1 MSPPDPAQGGDRS
14 DGRIRAKGELTEEIL
29 KMVLRQDDFT
39 EQAQAALS
47 ASQQLVVQM
56 RHSQWDAE
64 HLLVGLLQVDN
75 SLSATILE
83 VLGVDVGDLVQEL
96 TAKLEES
103 PKIGGGAGQSQ
114 IYPTPRVQKAIE
126 VAKEEANRLKDEMIG
141 ADHLLVALV
150 KESGG
155 DIAEIFK
162 QRSITEERVYQA
174 LLEVR
179 GSARVT
185 DPRAESKYQA
195 LAKYSVDLTDLAREG
210 KLDPVVGRDLEIR
223 RVMQTL
229 TRRTKNNPVL
239 IGDAGVG
246 KTAIAE
252 GLAQRI
258 VAGDVPT
265 SLQGRRV
272 IALEMGSL
280 VAGAKFRGEFEE
292 RLKAVMDE
300 IRKASGEIVLFIDE
314 IHTVVGAGAGD
325 GALDA
330 SNMMKPALARGE
342 LQTIGATTPNEY
354 RRYIEADP
362 ALERRFSPIWVE
374 EPDAST
380 AMEMLETLR
389 PRYEQHHG
397 FTIEQSALEAAVKLS
412 ARYISDRLLPDK
424 AVDLIDEAA
433 AKHRIENELLPTN
446 LNEMQIELQK
456 LDEEEESASARGDYE
471 KAANAKADKLRA
483 LEVYEAAKREWDDS
497 HEVTDVVT
505 AEDIATLIAERTGIP
520 VTRLV
525 EGEGDRLLKLEERL
539 HTRVIG
545 QDQAVEVLA
554 DAVRRARAGLKDPKR
569 PIGSFIFLG
578 PTGVGKT
585 ELARALAEF
594 MFDDEDNMIRVDMSE
609 YQERH
614 TVSKLIGAPPGY
626 VGYDEAGHLTEAV
639 RHRPFSVVLFDEIE
653 KAHPD
658 VFNTLLQ
665 VLDDGRLTD
674 SHGRTVDFRNTIII
688 MTSNL
693 GSESI
698 AQQAF
703 GFNKQSREESE
714 SARVR
719 SNVED
724 ALKQQFRPEFL
735 NRLDEFIVFDSLTQ
749 ADIELIVDKF
759 LDEVSERVADLNVS
773 ITLTASARSWLAKT
787 GFDQMY
793 GARPLKRAIQRYVE
807 SPLSKRLLAGEFPE
821 GSSIVV
827 DEHDGEVTF
836 TLDEAVDDSRIEES
850 GPTANQAEDA
860 EKEKAV
866 R

>member
-1 MSPPDPAQGGDRS
+1 
-14 DGRIRAKGELTEEIL
+14 
-29 KMVLRQDDFT
+29 MVLKQDDFT
-39 EQAQAALS
+39 EQAQEALS
-47 ASQQLVVQM
+47 VSQQLVVQM

-64 HLLVGLLQVDN
+64 HLLSGLLQIDN
-75 SLSATILE
+75 SLSAKILE
-83 VLGVDVGDLVQEL
+83 ILGVDVADLLQEL
-96 TAKLEES
+96 ESRLEES
-103 PKIGGGAGQSQ
+103 PKVGGASGQSQ

-126 VAKEEANRLKDEMIG
+126 IAKGEADRLKDELVG
-141 ADHLLVALV
+141 ADHLLVALA
-150 KESGG
+150 KESNG
-155 DIAEIFK
+155 DIAEMFTS
-162 QRSITEERVYQA
+162 RNITEERLYQA

-195 LAKYSVDLTDLAREG
+195 LLKYSVDLTDLAREG
-210 KLDPVVGRDLEIR
+210 RLDPVVGRDIEIR

-246 KTAIAE
+246 KTAVAE

-258 VAGDVPT
+258 VVGDVPE
-265 SLQGRRV
+265 SLRGRRV

-300 IRKASGEIVLFIDE
+300 IRQASGEIVLFIDE
-314 IHTVVGAGAGD
+314 IHTVVGAGAGAGD

-354 RRYIEADP
+354 RRYIEADS
-362 ALERRFSPIWVE
+362 ALERRFSPVWVE
-374 EPDAST
+374 EPDIDT
-380 AMEMLETLR
+380 AIEMLETLR

-397 FTIEQSALEAAVKLS
+397 FTIEQSALQAAVQLS

-433 AKHRIENELLPTN
+433 AKKRIENEMLPTE
-446 LNEMQIELQK
+446 LNEMQLELQK
-456 LDEEEESASARGDYE
+456 LDEEEESASVRGDYE
-471 KAANAKADKLRA
+471 KAANAKAEKLRSV
-483 LEVYEAAKREWDDS
+483 EDYELAKREWDAT
-497 HEVTDVVT
+497 HEVTEVVKD
-505 AEDIATLIAERTGIP
+505 EDIAVLIAERTGIP
-520 VTRLV
+520 VTQLV
-525 EGEGDRLLKLEERL
+525 EGESERLLNLEKRL

-594 MFDDEDNMIRVDMSE
+594 MFDDEDNMVRVDMSE
-609 YQERH
+609 FQERH

-626 VGYDEAGHLTEAV
+626 VGYDDAGHLTEAV
-639 RHRPFSVVLFDEIE
+639 RRRPFSVVLFDEIE

-658 VFNTLLQ
+658 VFNTMLQ

-693 GSESI
+693 GSEGI

-703 GFNKQSREESE
+703 GFQKQSRDDTE
-714 SARVR
+714 SARLR
-719 SNVED
+719 TNVED
-724 ALKQQFRPEFL
+724 SLKQKFRPEFL

-749 ADIELIVDKF
+749 DDIKLIVDKF
-759 LDEVSERVADLNVS
+759 MVEVSERVSDLKVS
-773 ITLTASARSWLAKT
+773 LSLSEEAKVWLAKT
-787 GFDQMY
+787 GFDRMY
-793 GARPLKRAIQRYVE
+793 GARPLKRAIQRYIE

-821 GSSIVV
+821 GSAILVQV
-827 DEHDGEVTF
+827 TDGEVAF
-836 TLDEAVDDSRIEES
+836 EIDRS
-850 GPTANQAEDA
+850 GTAPTSEMPVAGQELPD
-860 EKEKAV
+860 KEKV
-866 R
+866 FQ

>member
-1 MSPPDPAQGGDRS
+1 
-14 DGRIRAKGELTEEIL
+14 
-29 KMVLRQDDFT
+29 MVLKQDDFT
-39 EQAQAALS
+39 EQAQEALS

-64 HLLVGLLQVDN
+64 HLLSGLLQIDN
-75 SLSATILE
+75 SLSAKILE
-83 VLGVDVGDLVQEL
+83 VLGTDVSDLLKEL
-96 TAKLEES
+96 EAKLEET
-103 PKIGGGAGQSQ
+103 PKIGGASGQSQ
-114 IYPTPRVQKAIE
+114 IYPTPRVQSAIE
-126 VAKEEANRLKDEMIG
+126 VAKEEADRLKDELIG
-141 ADHLLVALV
+141 ADHLLVALT
-150 KESGG
+150 KESSGE
-155 DIAEIFK
+155 IAEIFT
-162 QRSITEERVYQA
+162 RLNITEERVYQA

-185 DPRAESKYQA
+185 DPRAESKYKA
-195 LAKYSVDLTDLAREG
+195 LSKYSVDLTDLAREG
-210 KLDPVVGRDLEIR
+210 QLDPVVGRDLEIR

-246 KTAIAE
+246 KTAVAE

-272 IALEMGSL
+272 ISLEMGSL

-300 IRKASGEIVLFIDE
+300 IRQASGEIVLFIDE

-362 ALERRFSPIWVE
+362 ALERRFSPILVE
-374 EPDAST
+374 EPDTET
-380 AMEMLETLR
+380 AIEMLETLR

-397 FTIEQSALEAAVKLS
+397 FTIEQSALEAAVQLS
-412 ARYISDRLLPDK
+412 SRYISDRLLPDK

-433 AKHRIENELLPTN
+433 AKNRIENELMPSN
-446 LNEMQIELQK
+446 LNDMKVELQR

-471 KAANAKADKLRA
+471 KAANAKAEKIRE
-483 LEVYEAAKREWDDS
+483 LEEYEIAKREWDKNHVIS
-497 HEVTDVVT
+497 EVVTD
-505 AEDIATLIAERTGIP
+505 EDIASLIAERTGIP
-520 VTRLV
+520 VARLV
-525 EGEGDRLLKLEERL
+525 EGEGDRLLNLEERL

-545 QDQAVEVLA
+545 QDRAVEVLA

-639 RHRPFSVVLFDEIE
+639 RRRPFSVVLFDEIE

-693 GSESI
+693 GSEEI

-703 GFNKQSREESE
+703 GFQKQSREETE

-719 SNVED
+719 TSVED
-724 ALKQQFRPEFL
+724 ALKKQFKPEFL
-735 NRLDEFIVFDSLTQ
+735 NRVDEFIVFDSLTQ
-749 ADIELIVDKF
+749 EDIELIVDKF
-759 LDEVSERVADLNVS
+759 MAQVYERVADLKVS
-773 ITLTASARSWLAKT
+773 IRLTSAAREWLAKT
-787 GFDQMY
+787 GFDRMY

-827 DEHDGEVTF
+827 DESDGVVTF
-836 TLDEAVDDSRIEES
+836 THNENSDGETVEEIDGNTS
-850 GPTANQAEDA
+850 G
-860 EKEKAV
+860 KEVVSTSKGTLAK
-866 R
+866 

>member
-1 MSPPDPAQGGDRS
+1 
-14 DGRIRAKGELTEEIL
+14 
-29 KMVLRQDDFT
+29 MVLKQEDFT
-39 EQAQAALS
+39 EQAQAALG

-56 RHSQWDAE
+56 RHSQWDVE
-64 HLLVGLLQVDN
+64 HLLSGLLQIEN
-75 SLSATILE
+75 SLSAKILE
-83 VLGVDVGDLVQEL
+83 ELGVDVSDLLKEIE
-96 TAKLEES
+96 AKLEES
-103 PKIGGGAGQSQ
+103 PKVGGSSQQPQ

-126 VAKEEANRLKDEMIG
+126 VAKEEAVRLKDELIG
-141 ADHLLVALV
+141 ADHLLVALA
-150 KESGG
+150 KESSG
-155 DIAEIFK
+155 DIAEIFIGHD
-162 QRSITEERVYQA
+162 ITEERVYQA

-185 DPRAESKYQA
+185 DPRAESKYKA
-195 LAKYSVDLTDLAREG
+195 LSKYSVDLTDLARDG
-210 KLDPVVGRDLEIR
+210 RLDPVVGRDLEIR

-246 KTAIAE
+246 KTAVAE

-258 VAGDVPT
+258 VAGDVPL

-300 IRKASGEIVLFIDE
+300 IRQASGEIVLFIDE

-362 ALERRFSPIWVE
+362 ALERRFSPVWVE
-374 EPDAST
+374 EPNT
-380 AMEMLETLR
+380 ATAIEMLETLR

-397 FTIEQSALEAAVKLS
+397 FTIEQSALEAAVLLS
-412 ARYISDRLLPDK
+412 SRYVSDRLLPDK

-433 AKHRIENELLPTN
+433 AKNRIENELMPSE
-446 LNEMQIELQK
+446 LNDMQAELHR
-456 LDEEEESASARGDYE
+456 LDEEEESASVRGDYE
-471 KAANAKADKLRA
+471 KAANAKAEKLRVS
-483 LEVYEAAKREWDDS
+483 EEYELAKREWDKTHVIS
-497 HEVTDVVT
+497 EVVTDQ
-505 AEDIATLIAERTGIP
+505 DIASLIAERTGIP

-545 QDQAVEVLA
+545 QDRAVEVLA

-609 YQERH
+609 YQSPADV
-614 TVSKLIGAPPGY
+614 TKLIGAPPAYIGY
-626 VGYDEAGHLTEAV
+626 NDGGHLTDAV
-639 RHRPFSVVLFDEIE
+639 RRRPFSVVLFDEIE
-653 KAHPD
+653 KAHSD

-693 GSESI
+693 GSEGVS
-698 AQQAF
+698 QQAF

-714 SARVR
+714 SALART
-719 SNVED
+719 NVED
-724 ALKQQFRPEFL
+724 ALKQKFKPEFL

-749 ADIELIVDKF
+749 DDIVLIVDKF
-759 LDEVSERVADLNVS
+759 MDEVSDRVEDLKVS
-773 ITLTASARSWLAKT
+773 ISLTSDARDWLAKT
-787 GFDQMY
+787 GFDRMY

-807 SPLSKRLLAGEFPE
+807 SPLSKRLLAGEFQE
-821 GSSIVV
+821 GSHIEVGES
-827 DEHDGEVTF
+827 DGEITF
-836 TLDEAVDDSRIEES
+836 SEGSVENADTYDTKEPSEPV
-850 GPTANQAEDA
+850 PEDTFRKTIA
-860 EKEKAV
+860 K
-866 R
+866 

>member
-1 MSPPDPAQGGDRS
+1 
-14 DGRIRAKGELTEEIL
+14 
-29 KMVLRQDDFT
+29 MVLKQEDFT
-39 EQAQAALS
+39 EQAQEALG

-64 HLLVGLLQVDN
+64 HLLVGLLQIDN
-75 SLSATILE
+75 SLSAKILE
-83 VLGVDVGDLVQEL
+83 AIGVDVGDMVQEL
-96 TAKLEES
+96 ITKLEES
-103 PKIGGGAGQSQ
+103 PKVGGSSAQPQ
-114 IYPTPRVQKAIE
+114 IYPTPRVQLAIE
-126 VAKEEANRLKDEMIG
+126 NAKDEALRLKDELIG
-141 ADHLLVALV
+141 VDHLLVALA

-155 DIAEIFK
+155 DIAELFT
-162 QRSITEERVYQA
+162 QRNITEERVYQA

-185 DPRAESKYQA
+185 DPRAESKYQT
-195 LAKYSVDLTDLAREG
+195 LSKYSVDLTDLAREG
-210 KLDPVVGRDLEIR
+210 QLDPVVGRDMEIR

-246 KTAIAE
+246 KTAVAE

-258 VAGDVPT
+258 VTGDVPE

-300 IRKASGEIVLFIDE
+300 IRQASGEIVLFIDE

-374 EPDAST
+374 EPDAKT
-380 AMEMLETLR
+380 TMEMLETLR

-397 FTIEQSALEAAVKLS
+397 FTIEQSALEAAVQLS

-433 AKHRIENELLPTN
+433 AKNRIENELLPPN
-446 LNEMQIELQK
+446 LKDMQIELQR
-456 LDEEEESASARGDYE
+456 LDEEEESATVRGDYE
-471 KAANAKADKLRA
+471 NAANAKAEKLRA
-483 LEVYEAAKREWDDS
+483 LEDFEDAKREWDKTHKVS
-497 HEVTDVVT
+497 EVVTD
-505 AEDIATLIAERTGIP
+505 EDIASLIAERTGIP
-520 VTRLV
+520 VARLV
-525 EGEGDRLLKLEERL
+525 EGEGERLLKLEERL
-539 HTRVIG
+539 HARVIG

-585 ELARALAEF
+585 ELARALAEL
-594 MFDDEDNMIRVDMSE
+594 MFDDEDNMVRVDMSE
-609 YQERH
+609 FQESH

-639 RHRPFSVVLFDEIE
+639 RRRPFSVVLFDEIE
-653 KAHPD
+653 KAQPD

-693 GSESI
+693 GSDDI

-703 GFNKQSREESE
+703 GFQKQSREETE

-719 SNVED
+719 TKVED
-724 ALKQQFRPEFL
+724 ALKQQFKPEFL

-749 ADIELIVDKF
+749 DDIELIVDKF
-759 LDEVSERVADLNVS
+759 MSDVSERVADLKVS
-773 ITLTASARSWLAKT
+773 LTLTPTAREWLAKT
-787 GFDQMY
+787 GFDRMY

-807 SPLSKRLLAGEFPE
+807 SPLSKKLLAGDFPE

-827 DEHDGEVTF
+827 DEADGDVTF
-836 TLDEAVDDSRIEES
+836 TLVNSADASAVEVTE
-850 GPTANQAEDA
+850 A
-860 EKEKAV
+860 EKEPAIK
-866 R
+866 

>member
-1 MSPPDPAQGGDRS
+1 
-14 DGRIRAKGELTEEIL
+14 
-29 KMVLRQDDFT
+29 MVLKQDDFT
-39 EQAQAALS
+39 EQAQEALS

-64 HLLVGLLQVDN
+64 HLLSGLLQIQN
-75 SLSATILE
+75 SLSAKILE
-83 VLGVDVGDLVQEL
+83 ALGTDVGDLLKEL
-96 TAKLEES
+96 EAKLEES
-103 PKIGGGAGQSQ
+103 PKIGGGSAQPQ

-126 VAKEEANRLKDEMIG
+126 VAKEEADRLKDELIG
-141 ADHLLVALV
+141 ADHLLVALT
-150 KESGG
+150 KESSG
-155 DIAEIFK
+155 DIAEIFT
-162 QRSITEERVYQA
+162 QRNITEERVYQA

-195 LAKYSVDLTDLAREG
+195 LSKYSVDLTDLARDG
-210 KLDPVVGRDLEIR
+210 QLDPVVGRDLEIR

-246 KTAIAE
+246 KTAVAE

-258 VAGDVPT
+258 VAGDVPA

-300 IRKASGEIVLFIDE
+300 IRQASGEIVLFIDE

-362 ALERRFSPIWVE
+362 ALERRFSPVWVE
-374 EPDAST
+374 EPDAET
-380 AMEMLETLR
+380 AIEMLETLR

-397 FTIEQSALEAAVKLS
+397 FTIEQSALEAAVQLS

-433 AKHRIENELLPTN
+433 AKNRIENELMPSD
-446 LNEMQIELQK
+446 LNDMQVELQR

-471 KAANAKADKLRA
+471 KAANAKAEKLRV
-483 LEVYEAAKREWDDS
+483 LEEYDVAKREWDKN
-497 HEVTDVVT
+497 HEVSEIVTDQ
-505 AEDIATLIAERTGIP
+505 DIAALIAERTGVP
-520 VTRLV
+520 VARLV

-545 QDQAVEVLA
+545 QDRAVEVLA

-594 MFDDEDNMIRVDMSE
+594 MFDDEDNMVRVDMSE

-639 RHRPFSVVLFDEIE
+639 RRRPFSVVLFDEIE

-693 GSESI
+693 GSDDI

-703 GFNKQSREESE
+703 GFQKQSREETE

-719 SNVED
+719 TNVED

-749 ADIELIVDKF
+749 DDIELIVDKF
-759 LDEVSERVADLNVS
+759 MAEVTERVADLKVS
-773 ITLTASARSWLAKT
+773 ISLTTEAREWLAKT
-787 GFDQMY
+787 GFDRMY

-821 GSSIVV
+821 GSAIVV
-827 DEHDGEVTF
+827 DESEGDVTF
-836 TLDEAVDDSRIEES
+836 TLSGES
-850 GPTANQAEDA
+850 GKKSSKSANKDKAEQEA
-860 EKEKAV
+860 TSKETVAK
-866 R
+866 

>member
-1 MSPPDPAQGGDRS
+1 
-14 DGRIRAKGELTEEIL
+14 
-29 KMVLRQDDFT
+29 MVLKQEDFT
-39 EQAQAALS
+39 EQAQAALG
-47 ASQQLVVQM
+47 ASQQLVLHM

-64 HLLVGLLQVDN
+64 HLLSGLLQIEN
-75 SLSATILE
+75 SLSAKILE
-83 VLGVDVGDLVQEL
+83 ELGVDVSDILKEL
-96 TAKLEES
+96 EAKLEES
-103 PKIGGGAGQSQ
+103 PKVGGSSPQPQ

-126 VAKEEANRLKDEMIG
+126 VAKEEANRLKDELVG
-141 ADHLLVALV
+141 ADHLLVALA
-150 KESGG
+150 KESSG
-155 DIAEIFK
+155 DIAEIFTGHN
-162 QRSITEERVYQA
+162 ITEERVYQA

-185 DPRAESKYQA
+185 DPRAESKYKA
-195 LAKYSVDLTDLAREG
+195 LSKYSVDLTDLAREG
-210 KLDPVVGRDLEIR
+210 RLDPVVGRDLEIR

-246 KTAIAE
+246 KTAVAE

-258 VAGDVPT
+258 VAGDVPQ

-300 IRKASGEIVLFIDE
+300 IRQASGEIVLFIDE
-314 IHTVVGAGAGD
+314 IHTVVGAGAGH

-362 ALERRFSPIWVE
+362 ALERRFSPVWVE
-374 EPDAST
+374 EPDIET
-380 AMEMLETLR
+380 AIEMLETLR

-433 AKHRIENELLPTN
+433 AKKRIENELMPSE
-446 LNEMQIELQK
+446 LNDMQVELRR
-456 LDEEEESASARGDYE
+456 LDEEEESASTRGDYE
-471 KAANAKADKLRA
+471 KAANAKAEKLRV
-483 LEVYEAAKREWDDS
+483 LEEYELAKQGWDKT
-497 HEVTDVVT
+497 HEISKVVIDQ
-505 AEDIATLIAERTGIP
+505 DIASLIAERTGIP

-525 EGEGDRLLKLEERL
+525 EGEGDRLLNLEERL

-545 QDQAVEVLA
+545 QDSAVEVLA

-594 MFDDEDNMIRVDMSE
+594 MFDDEDNMIRIDMSE
-609 YQERH
+609 FQEMH

-639 RHRPFSVVLFDEIE
+639 RRRPFSVVLFDEIE

-693 GSESI
+693 GSEGIS
-698 AQQAF
+698 QQAF

-714 SARVR
+714 SARAR
-719 SNVED
+719 TTVED
-724 ALKQQFRPEFL
+724 ALKKKFKPEFL

-749 ADIELIVDKF
+749 EDIVLIVDKF
-759 LDEVSERVADLNVS
+759 MGEVSERVQDLKAS
-773 ITLTASARSWLAKT
+773 ISLTASAREWLAKT
-787 GFDQMY
+787 GFDRMY

-821 GSSIVV
+821 GSHIMV
-827 DEHDGEVTF
+827 DESEGELTF
-836 TLDEAVDDSRIEES
+836 TDGNIGDANPSETKANSEPVTDETI
-850 GPTANQAEDA
+850 
-860 EKEKAV
+860 KETVAK
-866 R
+866 

>member
-1 MSPPDPAQGGDRS
+1 
-14 DGRIRAKGELTEEIL
+14 
-29 KMVLRQDDFT
+29 MVLKQEDFT
-39 EQAQAALS
+39 EQAQAALG

-56 RHSQWDAE
+56 RHSQWDVE
-64 HLLVGLLQVDN
+64 HLLSGLLQIEN
-75 SLSATILE
+75 SLSAKILE
-83 VLGVDVGDLVQEL
+83 ELGVDVSDLLKEIE
-96 TAKLEES
+96 AKLEES
-103 PKIGGGAGQSQ
+103 PKVGGSSQQPQ

-126 VAKEEANRLKDEMIG
+126 VAKEEAVRLKDELIG
-141 ADHLLVALV
+141 ADHLLVALA
-150 KESGG
+150 KESSG
-155 DIAEIFK
+155 DIAEIFIGHD
-162 QRSITEERVYQA
+162 ITEERVYQA

-185 DPRAESKYQA
+185 DPRAESKYKA
-195 LAKYSVDLTDLAREG
+195 LSKYSVDLTDLARDG
-210 KLDPVVGRDLEIR
+210 RLDPVVGRDLEIR

-246 KTAIAE
+246 KTAVAE

-258 VAGDVPT
+258 VAGDVPL

-300 IRKASGEIVLFIDE
+300 IRQASGEIVLFIDE

-362 ALERRFSPIWVE
+362 ALERRFSPVWVE
-374 EPDAST
+374 EPDT
-380 AMEMLETLR
+380 ATAIEMLETLR

-397 FTIEQSALEAAVKLS
+397 FTIEQSALEAAVLLS
-412 ARYISDRLLPDK
+412 SRYVSDRLLPDK

-433 AKHRIENELLPTN
+433 AKNRIENELMPSE
-446 LNEMQIELQK
+446 LNDMQAELHR
-456 LDEEEESASARGDYE
+456 LDEEEESASVRGDYE
-471 KAANAKADKLRA
+471 KAANAKAEKLRVS
-483 LEVYEAAKREWDDS
+483 EEYELAKREWDKTHVIS
-497 HEVTDVVT
+497 EVVTDQ
-505 AEDIATLIAERTGIP
+505 DIASLIAERTGIP

-545 QDQAVEVLA
+545 QDRAVEVLA

-609 YQERH
+609 YQSPADV
-614 TVSKLIGAPPGY
+614 TKLIGAPPAYIGY
-626 VGYDEAGHLTEAV
+626 NDGGHLTDAV
-639 RHRPFSVVLFDEIE
+639 RRRPFSVVLFDEIE
-653 KAHPD
+653 KAHAD

-693 GSESI
+693 GSEGVS
-698 AQQAF
+698 QQAF

-714 SARVR
+714 SALART
-719 SNVED
+719 NVED
-724 ALKQQFRPEFL
+724 ALKQKFKPEFL

-749 ADIELIVDKF
+749 DDIVLIVDKF
-759 LDEVSERVADLNVS
+759 MDEVSDRVEDLKVS
-773 ITLTASARSWLAKT
+773 ISLTSDARDWLAKT
-787 GFDQMY
+787 GFDRMY

-807 SPLSKRLLAGEFPE
+807 SPLSKRLLAGEFQE
-821 GSSIVV
+821 GSHIEVGES
-827 DEHDGEVTF
+827 DGEITF
-836 TLDEAVDDSRIEES
+836 SEGSVENADTYDTKEPSEPV
-850 GPTANQAEDA
+850 PEDTFRKTIA
-860 EKEKAV
+860 K
-866 R
+866 

>member
-1 MSPPDPAQGGDRS
+1 
-14 DGRIRAKGELTEEIL
+14 
-29 KMVLRQDDFT
+29 
-39 EQAQAALS
+39 
-47 ASQQLVVQM
+47 M

-64 HLLVGLLQVDN
+64 HLLSGLLSIEN
-75 SLSATILE
+75 SLSKLILE
-83 VLGVDVGDLVQEL
+83 AAGVDVSDLLKEL
-96 TAKLEES
+96 ESKLEDS
-103 PKIGGGAGQSQ
+103 PKVGGTSGQSQ

-126 VAKEEANRLKDEMIG
+126 VAKEEADRLKDELIG
-141 ADHLLVALV
+141 ADHLLVALA
-150 KESGG
+150 KESSG
-155 DIAEIFK
+155 DIAEMFA
-162 QRSITEERVYQA
+162 QRNLTSERVYQA
-174 LLEVR
+174 LHEVR

-195 LAKYSVDLTDLAREG
+195 LAKYSVDLTELARDG
-210 KLDPVVGRDLEIR
+210 RLDPVVGRDLEIR

-246 KTAIAE
+246 KTAVAE

-258 VAGDVPT
+258 VAGDVPE

-300 IRKASGEIVLFIDE
+300 IRQASGEIVLFIDE

-362 ALERRFSPIWVE
+362 ALERRFTPIWVN
-374 EPDAST
+374 EPDDET
-380 AMEMLETLR
+380 AIEMLETLR

-397 FTIEQSALEAAVKLS
+397 FTIEQSALVAAVKLS
-412 ARYISDRLLPDK
+412 SRYISDRLLPDK

-433 AKHRIENELLPTN
+433 AKNRIENELLPSE
-446 LNEMQIELQK
+446 LKAMQVGLQK

-471 KAANAKADKLRA
+471 KAANAKAEKLRA
-483 LEVYEAAKREWDDS
+483 LEEYDDAKREWDKT
-497 HEVTDVVT
+497 HTTTDVVT
-505 AEDIATLIAERTGIP
+505 DQDIAALIAERTGIP

-525 EGEGDRLLKLEERL
+525 EGEGDRLLNLEKRL

-545 QDQAVEVLA
+545 QDHAVEVLA

-594 MFDDEDNMIRVDMSE
+594 MVDDEDNMIRIDMSE
-609 YQERH
+609 FQERH

-626 VGYDEAGHLTEAV
+626 VGYEEAGHLTEAV
-639 RHRPFSVVLFDEIE
+639 RRRPFSVVLFDEVE

-674 SHGRTVDFRNTIII
+674 SHGRTTDFRNTIIV

-693 GSESI
+693 GSEGI

-703 GFNKQSREESE
+703 GFQKQSRDETE
-714 SARVR
+714 SARMR
-719 SNVED
+719 THVED
-724 ALKQQFRPEFL
+724 ALKQQFKPEFL
-735 NRLDEFIVFDSLTQ
+735 NRLDEFIVFDSLTRE
-749 ADIELIVDKF
+749 DIELIVDKF
-759 LDEVSERVADLNVS
+759 MAEVSQRVADLNVA
-773 ITLTASARSWLAKT
+773 IRLTPDARAWLAKT

-821 GSSIVV
+821 GSSIIV
-827 DEHDGEVTF
+827 DESDGDMTF
-836 TLDEAVDDSRIEES
+836 TLDDSPGGGTSDSAEVEVLAQEERVEVENLA
-850 GPTANQAEDA
+850 P
-860 EKEKAV
+860 
-866 R
+866 

>member
-1 MSPPDPAQGGDRS
+1 M
-14 DGRIRAKGELTEEIL
+14 K
-29 KMVLRQDDFT
+29 QDDFT
-39 EQAQAALS
+39 EQAQAALG

-56 RHSQWDAE
+56 RHSQWDVE
-64 HLLVGLLQVDN
+64 HLLIGLLQIEN
-75 SLSATILE
+75 SLSAKILT
-83 VLGVDVGDLVQEL
+83 VLGIDVSDLLKEL
-96 TAKLEES
+96 EAKLEKS
-103 PKIGGGAGQSQ
+103 PKLGSSSNHPQ

-126 VAKEEANRLKDEMIG
+126 VAKEEADRLKDELIG
-141 ADHLLVALV
+141 ADHLLVALA
-150 KESGG
+150 KESSG
-155 DIAEIFK
+155 DIAEIFI
-162 QRSITEERVYQA
+162 QRNITQERVYQA

-185 DPRAESKYQA
+185 DSRAESKYKA
-195 LAKYSVDLTDLAREG
+195 LAKYSVDLTELAREG
-210 KLDPVVGRDLEIR
+210 RLDPVVGRDLEIR

-258 VAGDVPT
+258 VAGDVPE

-300 IRKASGEIVLFIDE
+300 IRQASGEIVLFIDE
-314 IHTVVGAGAGD
+314 IHTVVGAGGGD

-354 RRYIEADP
+354 RRYIEKDP
-362 ALERRFSPIWVE
+362 ALERRFSPVWVL
-374 EPDAST
+374 EPDTET
-380 AMEMLETLR
+380 AIEMLETLR

-424 AVDLIDEAA
+424 AVDLIDEAC
-433 AKHRIENELLPTN
+433 AKKRIENELLPSD
-446 LNEMQIELQK
+446 LKHMQSELQK
-456 LDEEEESASARGDYE
+456 LDGEEESASARGDYE
-471 KAANAKADKLRA
+471 RAANAKALKLRK
-483 LEVYEAAKREWDDS
+483 LEEYEITKREWDKTHVIS
-497 HEVTDVVT
+497 EVVTD
-505 AEDIATLIAERTGIP
+505 EDIASLIAERTGIP

-525 EGEGDRLLKLEERL
+525 EGEGDRLLHLEERL

-545 QDQAVEVLA
+545 QDRAVEVLS

-626 VGYDEAGHLTEAV
+626 VGFDEAGQLTEAV
-639 RHRPFSVVLFDEIE
+639 RRRPFSVVLFDEIE

-693 GSESI
+693 GSEGI

-703 GFNKQSREESE
+703 GFQKQSREETE

-719 SNVED
+719 TNVED
-724 ALKQQFRPEFL
+724 ALKKQFRPEFL
-735 NRLDEFIVFDSLTQ
+735 NRLDEYIVFDSLDQ
-749 ADIELIVDKF
+749 GDIELIVDKF
-759 LDEVSERVADLNVS
+759 MAEVSDRVVDLKVS
-773 ITLTASARSWLAKT
+773 ISLTEAARVWLAKT
-787 GFDQMY
+787 GFDRMY

-821 GSSIVV
+821 GSAIVV
-827 DEHDGEVTF
+827 DEGEGELTF
-836 TLDEAVDDSRIEES
+836 TLNETIITEKGDDTATSESQADESAMETV
-850 GPTANQAEDA
+850 AN
-860 EKEKAV
+860 
-866 R
+866 

>member
-1 MSPPDPAQGGDRS
+1 
-14 DGRIRAKGELTEEIL
+14 
-29 KMVLRQDDFT
+29 MVLKQDDFT
-39 EQAQAALS
+39 EQAQEALS
-47 ASQQLVVQM
+47 ASQQLVVQL

-64 HLLVGLLQVDN
+64 HLLAGLLQVDN
-75 SLSATILE
+75 SLSAKILE
-83 VLGVDVGDLVQEL
+83 ALSVDVADLLQEL
-96 TAKLEES
+96 DSGLEKS
-103 PKIGGGAGQSQ
+103 PKIGGSSGQSQ

-126 VAKEEANRLKDEMIG
+126 VAKGEADRLKDELIG
-141 ADHLLVALV
+141 ADHLLVALA
-150 KESGG
+150 KESNG
-155 DIAEIFK
+155 DIAEMFAN
-162 QRSITEERVYQA
+162 RDITEERLYQA

-195 LAKYSVDLTDLAREG
+195 LLKYSVDLTDLAREG
-210 KLDPVVGRDLEIR
+210 RLDPVVGRDIEIR

-246 KTAIAE
+246 KTAVAE

-258 VAGDVPT
+258 VVGDVPE
-265 SLQGRRV
+265 SLRGRRV

-300 IRKASGEIVLFIDE
+300 IRQASGEIVLFIDE
-314 IHTVVGAGAGD
+314 IHTVVGAGGGGGD

-354 RRYIEADP
+354 RRYIEADA
-362 ALERRFSPIWVE
+362 ALERRFSPVWVE
-374 EPDAST
+374 EPDTET
-380 AMEMLETLR
+380 AIEMLETLR

-397 FTIEQSALEAAVKLS
+397 FTIEQSALRAAVQLS

-433 AKHRIENELLPTN
+433 AKKRIENEMLPTE
-446 LNEMQIELQK
+446 LNDMQLELQK
-456 LDEEEESASARGDYE
+456 LDEEEESASVRGDYE
-471 KAANAKADKLRA
+471 KAANAKAEKLRS
-483 LEVYEAAKREWDDS
+483 LEDYDLAKREWDAT
-497 HEVTDVVT
+497 HEVAEIVKD
-505 AEDIATLIAERTGIP
+505 EDIAVLIAERTGIP
-520 VTRLV
+520 VAQLV
-525 EGEGDRLLKLEERL
+525 EGESQRLLNLEERL

-594 MFDDEDNMIRVDMSE
+594 MFDDEDNMVRVDMSE
-609 YQERH
+609 FQERH

-639 RHRPFSVVLFDEIE
+639 RRRPFSVVLFDEIE

-658 VFNTLLQ
+658 VFNTMLQ

-674 SHGRTVDFRNTIII
+674 SHGRAIDFRNTIII

-693 GSESI
+693 GSEGI

-703 GFNKQSREESE
+703 GFQKQSRDDTE
-714 SARVR
+714 SARLR
-719 SNVED
+719 TNVED
-724 ALKQQFRPEFL
+724 SLKQKFRPEFL

-749 ADIELIVDKF
+749 DDIKLIVDKF
-759 LDEVSERVADLNVS
+759 MVEVTERVSDLKVS
-773 ITLTASARSWLAKT
+773 LFLSEDAKGWLVKT
-787 GFDQMY
+787 GFDRMY
-793 GARPLKRAIQRYVE
+793 GARPLKRAIQRYIE

-821 GSSIVV
+821 GSVIAVELKDSEITFEI
-827 DEHDGEVTF
+827 DESLH
-836 TLDEAVDDSRIEES
+836 TLTSES
-850 GPTANQAEDA
+850 TVA
-860 EKEKAV
+860 EKDSPNKEKV
-866 R
+866 RQ

>member
-1 MSPPDPAQGGDRS
+1 
-14 DGRIRAKGELTEEIL
+14 
-29 KMVLRQDDFT
+29 
-39 EQAQAALS
+39 
-47 ASQQLVVQM
+47 
-56 RHSQWDAE
+56 
-64 HLLVGLLQVDN
+64 
-75 SLSATILE
+75 
-83 VLGVDVGDLVQEL
+83 
-96 TAKLEES
+96 
-103 PKIGGGAGQSQ
+103 
-114 IYPTPRVQKAIE
+114 
-126 VAKEEANRLKDEMIG
+126 
-141 ADHLLVALV
+141 
-150 KESGG
+150 
-155 DIAEIFK
+155 
-162 QRSITEERVYQA
+162 
-174 LLEVR
+174 
-179 GSARVT
+179 
-185 DPRAESKYQA
+185 
-195 LAKYSVDLTDLAREG
+195 
-210 KLDPVVGRDLEIR
+210 
-223 RVMQTL
+223 MQTL

-258 VAGDVPT
+258 VAGDVPE

-300 IRKASGEIVLFIDE
+300 IRQASGEIVLFIDE

-362 ALERRFSPIWVE
+362 ALERRFSPVWVE
-374 EPDAST
+374 EPDTET
-380 AMEMLETLR
+380 AIEMLEILR

-433 AKHRIENELLPTN
+433 AKNRIENELLPSN
-446 LNEMQIELQK
+446 LKDMQVILQK
-456 LDEEEESASARGDYE
+456 LDEEEESASVRGDYE
-471 KAANAKADKLRA
+471 KASNVKAEKLRA
-483 LEVYEAAKREWDDS
+483 LEDFENAKREWEMT
-497 HEVTDVVT
+497 HEVSEIVTDQ
-505 AEDIATLIAERTGIP
+505 DIASLIAERTGIP

-525 EGEGDRLLKLEERL
+525 EGEGDRLLNLEQRL

-545 QDQAVEVLA
+545 QDRAVEVLA

-594 MFDDEDNMIRVDMSE
+594 MFDDEDNMVRVDMSE
-609 YQERH
+609 FQERH

-626 VGYDEAGHLTEAV
+626 VGYDEAGYLTEAV
-639 RHRPFSVVLFDEIE
+639 RRRPFSVVLFDEIE

-693 GSESI
+693 GSEGI

-703 GFNKQSREESE
+703 GFGKQSVEETE

-719 SNVED
+719 TNVED
-724 ALKQQFRPEFL
+724 ALKQEFRPEFL
-735 NRLDEFIVFDSLTQ
+735 NRLDEFIVFDSLTLE
-749 ADIELIVDKF
+749 DIELIVDKF
-759 LDEVSERVADLNVS
+759 MGEVRDRVADLKVS
-773 ITLTASARSWLAKT
+773 LTLTEGARSWLAKT
-787 GFDQMY
+787 GFDRMY
-793 GARPLKRAIQRYVE
+793 GARPLKRSIQQYVE
-807 SPLSKRLLAGEFPE
+807 SPLSKRMLAGEFPE
-821 GSSIVV
+821 GTAIAIDETEGEITFGIEEVGAEASTDTEVV
-827 DEHDGEVTF
+827 DE
-836 TLDEAVDDSRIEES
+836 AQKAS
-850 GPTANQAEDA
+850 GKS
-860 EKEKAV
+860 EKETV
-866 R
+866 VS

>member
-1 MSPPDPAQGGDRS
+1 
-14 DGRIRAKGELTEEIL
+14 
-29 KMVLRQDDFT
+29 MVLRQNDFT
-39 EQAQAALS
+39 EQAQEALG

-64 HLLVGLLQVDN
+64 HLLAGLLQVEN
-75 SLSATILE
+75 SLSAKILE
-83 VLGVDVGDLVQEL
+83 ALGVDARDLLQEL
-96 TAKLEES
+96 QAKLEES
-103 PKIGGGAGQSQ
+103 PKIGATSGQPQ

-126 VAKEEANRLKDEMIG
+126 VAKEEADRLKDQLIG
-141 ADHLLVALV
+141 ADHLLVALA
-150 KESGG
+150 KESSG
-155 DIAEIFK
+155 DIAEIFTA
-162 QRSITEERVYQA
+162 RNITEERVYQA

-195 LAKYSVDLTDLAREG
+195 LSKYSVDLTDLARDG
-210 KLDPVVGRDLEIR
+210 QLDPVVGRDLEIR

-246 KTAIAE
+246 KTAVAE

-258 VAGDVPT
+258 VAGDVPE

-300 IRKASGEIVLFIDE
+300 IRQAAGEIVLFIDE

-362 ALERRFSPIWVE
+362 ALERRFSPVWVE
-374 EPDAST
+374 EPDRET
-380 AMEMLETLR
+380 AIEMLETLR

-397 FTIEQSALEAAVKLS
+397 FTIEQSALEAAVQLS
-412 ARYISDRLLPDK
+412 ARYISERLLPDK

-433 AKHRIENELLPTN
+433 AKNRIENELLPSN
-446 LNEMQIELQK
+446 LKDMQGALQK
-456 LDEEEESASARGDYE
+456 LDAEEESASARGDYE
-471 KAANAKADKLRA
+471 KAANAKAEKLRM
-483 LEVYEAAKREWDDS
+483 LEDFEDAKREWDKT
-497 HEVTDVVT
+497 HEVSEVVT
-505 AEDIATLIAERTGIP
+505 DEDIASLIAERTGIP

-525 EGEGDRLLKLEERL
+525 EGEGNRLLKLEERL

-594 MFDDEDNMIRVDMSE
+594 MFDDEDNMVRVDMSE
-609 YQERH
+609 FQERH

-626 VGYDEAGHLTEAV
+626 VGYDEAGYLTEAV
-639 RHRPFSVVLFDEIE
+639 RRRPFSVVLFDEIE

-693 GSESI
+693 GSDDI

-703 GFNKQSREESE
+703 GFQKQTREESE

-719 SNVED
+719 TNVED
-724 ALKQQFRPEFL
+724 ALKQAFKPEFL
-735 NRLDEFIVFDSLTQ
+735 NRLDEFIVFDSLNQ
-749 ADIELIVDKF
+749 QDIELIVDKF
-759 LDEVSERVADLNVS
+759 MGEVSERVADLKVS
-773 ITLTASARSWLAKT
+773 LELTDNAREWLAKT
-787 GFDQMY
+787 GFDRMY
-793 GARPLKRAIQRYVE
+793 GARPLKRAIQRHVE

-821 GSSIVV
+821 GSAIII
-827 DEHDGEVTF
+827 DESDGDVTF
-836 TLDEAVDDSRIEES
+836 TRNGKTSSNSDEES
-850 GPTANQAEDA
+850 ASEAGSSSS
-860 EKEKAV
+860 EKESNKETV
-866 R
+866 TS

>member
-1 MSPPDPAQGGDRS
+1 
-14 DGRIRAKGELTEEIL
+14 
-29 KMVLRQDDFT
+29 MVLKQDDFT
-39 EQAQAALS
+39 EQAQQALS

-64 HLLVGLLQVDN
+64 HLLAGLLQIDN
-75 SLSATILE
+75 SLSAKILE
-83 VLGVDVGDLVQEL
+83 ALGVDAGDLLQEL
-96 TAKLEES
+96 IAKLEES
-103 PKIGGGAGQSQ
+103 PKIGGASGQPQ

-126 VAKEEANRLKDEMIG
+126 VAKEEADRLKDELIG
-141 ADHLLVALV
+141 ADHLLVALA
-150 KESGG
+150 KESAG
-155 DIAEIFK
+155 DIADIFTA
-162 QRSITEERVYQA
+162 RNITEERVYQA

-195 LAKYSVDLTDLAREG
+195 LSKYSVDLTDLARDG
-210 KLDPVVGRDLEIR
+210 QLDPVVGRDLEIR

-246 KTAIAE
+246 KTAVAE

-258 VAGDVPT
+258 VAGDVPE

-300 IRKASGEIVLFIDE
+300 IRQASGEIVLFIDE

-362 ALERRFSPIWVE
+362 ALERRFSPVWVE
-374 EPDAST
+374 EPDTET
-380 AMEMLETLR
+380 AIEMLETLR

-397 FTIEQSALEAAVKLS
+397 FTIEQSALEAAVQLS

-433 AKHRIENELLPTN
+433 AKNRIENELLPSN
-446 LNEMQIELQK
+446 LKDMQGALQK

-471 KAANAKADKLRA
+471 KAANAKAEKLRM
-483 LEVYEAAKREWDDS
+483 LEDFEDAKRDWDKT
-497 HEVTDVVT
+497 HEVSEVVT
-505 AEDIATLIAERTGIP
+505 DEDIAALIAERTGIP

-525 EGEGDRLLKLEERL
+525 EGEGNRLLKLEERL

-594 MFDDEDNMIRVDMSE
+594 MFDDEDNMVRVDMSE
-609 YQERH
+609 FQERH

-639 RHRPFSVVLFDEIE
+639 RRRPFSVVLFDEIE

-693 GSESI
+693 GSDDI

-703 GFNKQSREESE
+703 GFQKQSREESE

-719 SNVED
+719 TNVED
-724 ALKQQFRPEFL
+724 ALKQQFKPEFL

-749 ADIELIVDKF
+749 QDIELIVDKF
-759 LDEVSERVADLNVS
+759 MSEVAERVADLKVS
-773 ITLTASARSWLAKT
+773 LSLTESAREWLAKT
-787 GFDQMY
+787 GFDRMY
-793 GARPLKRAIQRYVE
+793 GARPLKRAIQRHVE

-821 GSSIVV
+821 GSAIVI
-827 DEHDGEVTF
+827 DESDGDVTF
-836 TLDEAVDDSRIEES
+836 TSNGKASANPVES
-850 GPTANQAEDA
+850 SDA
-860 EKEKAV
+860 EGIDSASEKESDKETV
-866 R
+866 TS

>member
-1 MSPPDPAQGGDRS
+1 
-14 DGRIRAKGELTEEIL
+14 
-29 KMVLRQDDFT
+29 MVLKQEDFT
-39 EQAQAALS
+39 EQAQAALGT
-47 ASQQLVVQM
+47 SQQLVVQM

-64 HLLVGLLQVDN
+64 HLLSGLLQIEN
-75 SLSATILE
+75 SLSAKILDE
-83 VLGVDVGDLVQEL
+83 LGVDVSDLLREL
-96 TAKLEES
+96 EAKLEES
-103 PKIGGGAGQSQ
+103 PKVGGSSPQPQ
-114 IYPTPRVQKAIE
+114 IYPTPRVQKVIE
-126 VAKEEANRLKDEMIG
+126 VAKEEANRLKDELIG
-141 ADHLLVALV
+141 ADHLLVAIA
-150 KESGG
+150 KESSG
-155 DIAEIFK
+155 DIAEIFTGHN
-162 QRSITEERVYQA
+162 ITEERVYQA

-185 DPRAESKYQA
+185 DPRAESKYKA
-195 LAKYSVDLTDLAREG
+195 LSKYSVDLTDLAREG
-210 KLDPVVGRDLEIR
+210 RLDPVVGRDLEIR

-246 KTAIAE
+246 KTAVAE

-258 VAGDVPT
+258 VAGDVPQ

-300 IRKASGEIVLFIDE
+300 IRQASGEIVLFIDE

-362 ALERRFSPIWVE
+362 ALERRFSPVWVE
-374 EPDAST
+374 EPDIET
-380 AMEMLETLR
+380 AIEMLETLR

-397 FTIEQSALEAAVKLS
+397 FTIEQSALEAAVQLS

-424 AVDLIDEAA
+424 AVDLIDEAS
-433 AKHRIENELLPTN
+433 AKNRIQNELMPSE
-446 LNEMQIELQK
+446 LNDMKVELQR
-456 LDEEEESASARGDYE
+456 LDDEEESASARGDYE
-471 KAANAKADKLRA
+471 KAAHAKAEKLRA
-483 LEVYEAAKREWDDS
+483 LEEYEIAKREWDKTHVIS
-497 HEVTDVVT
+497 EVVTDQ
-505 AEDIATLIAERTGIP
+505 DIASLIAERTGIP

-539 HTRVIG
+539 HTHVIG
-545 QDQAVEVLA
+545 QDRAIEVLA

-569 PIGSFIFLG
+569 PIGSFILLG

-626 VGYDEAGHLTEAV
+626 VGYEEAGHLTEAV
-639 RHRPFSVVLFDEIE
+639 RRRPFSVVLFDEIE

-658 VFNTLLQ
+658 IFNTLLQ

-693 GSESI
+693 GSEGVS
-698 AQQAF
+698 QQAF
-703 GFNKQSREESE
+703 GFNKQSLEESE
-714 SARVR
+714 SARSR
-719 SNVED
+719 MNVED
-724 ALKQQFRPEFL
+724 ALKQKFKPEFL

-749 ADIELIVDKF
+749 DDIVLIVDKF
-759 LDEVSERVADLNVS
+759 MGEVSERVQDLKVS
-773 ITLTASARSWLAKT
+773 VSLTSDAREWLAKT
-787 GFDQMY
+787 GFDRMY

-807 SPLSKRLLAGEFPE
+807 SPLSKRLLAGDFPE
-821 GSSIVV
+821 GSHIVIG
-827 DEHDGEVTF
+827 ESDGEITF
-836 TLDEAVDDSRIEES
+836 VEGTSTAETKSTSEPLTDETAKEAV
-850 GPTANQAEDA
+850 TN
-860 EKEKAV
+860 
-866 R
+866 

>member
-1 MSPPDPAQGGDRS
+1 M
-14 DGRIRAKGELTEEIL
+14 
-29 KMVLRQDDFT
+29 
-39 EQAQAALS
+39 
-47 ASQQLVVQM
+47 SQQLVVQM

-64 HLLVGLLQVDN
+64 HLLSGLLQVQN
-75 SLSATILE
+75 SLSAQILGA
-83 VLGVDVGDLVQEL
+83 LGVDTSDLMQEIQ
-96 TAKLEES
+96 AKLEES
-103 PKIGGGAGQSQ
+103 PKIGGSSSQPQ

-126 VAKEEANRLKDEMIG
+126 VAKEEATRLKDELIG
-141 ADHLLVALV
+141 ADHLLVALS

-155 DIAEIFK
+155 DLADIF
-162 QRSITEERVYQA
+162 QRHNITEERVYQA

-210 KLDPVVGRDLEIR
+210 QLDPVVGRDLEIR

-246 KTAIAE
+246 KTAVAE

-258 VAGDVPT
+258 IAGDVPE
-265 SLQGRRV
+265 SLRGRRV

-300 IRKASGEIVLFIDE
+300 IRQAAGEIVLFIDE

-342 LQTIGATTPNEY
+342 MQTIGATTPNEY

-374 EPDAST
+374 EPDT
-380 AMEMLETLR
+380 AVAIEMLETLR

-397 FTIEQSALEAAVKLS
+397 FTIQHSALRAAVELS
-412 ARYISDRLLPDK
+412 ARYISERLLPDK

-433 AKHRIENELLPTN
+433 AKNRIANEMLPTD
-446 LNEMQIELQK
+446 LNEMQVDLQR

-471 KAANAKADKLRA
+471 KAANVKAEKLRS
-483 LEVYEAAKREWDDS
+483 LEKYEDAKRKWDKT
-497 HEVTDVVT
+497 HEIREVVDE
-505 AEDIATLIAERTGIP
+505 EDIAALIAERTGIP
-520 VTRLV
+520 VARLV
-525 EGEGDRLLKLEERL
+525 EGEGERLLNLEERL
-539 HTRVIG
+539 HSRVIG
-545 QDQAVEVLA
+545 QDRGVEVLA

-594 MFDDEDNMIRVDMSE
+594 MFDDEDNMVRVDMSE
-609 YQERH
+609 FQEPH

-626 VGYDEAGHLTEAV
+626 VGYDEAGHLTESV
-639 RHRPFSVVLFDEIE
+639 RRRPFSVVLFDEIE

-693 GSESI
+693 GSEGI

-703 GFNKQSREESE
+703 GFTKRSVEETE
-714 SARVR
+714 SARLR
-719 SNVED
+719 SSVED
-724 ALKQQFRPEFL
+724 SLKQQFRPEFL

-759 LDEVSERVADLNVS
+759 MGEVSERMSELNVS
-773 ITLTASARSWLAKT
+773 LRLSATARAWLAKS
-787 GFDQMY
+787 GFDRMY
-793 GARPLKRAIQRYVE
+793 GARPLKRSIQKYVE
-807 SPLSKRLLAGEFPE
+807 SPLSKKLLSGEFEE
-821 GSSIVV
+821 GSTIVI
-827 DEHDGEVTF
+827 DEKDGEIF
-836 TLDEAVDDSRIEES
+836 FAVDVSSDSV
-850 GPTANQAEDA
+850 
-860 EKEKAV
+860 KKAPSNKKAKHLENKSV
-866 R
+866 VSKN

>member
-1 MSPPDPAQGGDRS
+1 
-14 DGRIRAKGELTEEIL
+14 
-29 KMVLRQDDFT
+29 MVLKQDDFT
-39 EQAQAALS
+39 EQAQEALS

-64 HLLVGLLQVDN
+64 HLLSGLLQIDN
-75 SLSATILE
+75 SLSAKILE
-83 VLGVDVGDLVQEL
+83 VLGTDVSDLLKEL
-96 TAKLEES
+96 EAKLEET
-103 PKIGGGAGQSQ
+103 PKIGGASGQSQ
-114 IYPTPRVQKAIE
+114 IYPTPRVQSAIE
-126 VAKEEANRLKDEMIG
+126 VAKEEADRLKDELIG
-141 ADHLLVALV
+141 ADHLLVALT
-150 KESGG
+150 KESSGE
-155 DIAEIFK
+155 IAEIFT
-162 QRSITEERVYQA
+162 RLNITEERVYQA

-185 DPRAESKYQA
+185 DPRAESKYKA
-195 LAKYSVDLTDLAREG
+195 LSKYSVDLTDLAREG
-210 KLDPVVGRDLEIR
+210 QLDPVVGRDLEIR

-246 KTAIAE
+246 KTAVAE

-272 IALEMGSL
+272 ISLEMGSL

-300 IRKASGEIVLFIDE
+300 IRQASGEIVLFIDE

-362 ALERRFSPIWVE
+362 ALERRFSPILVE
-374 EPDAST
+374 EPDTET
-380 AMEMLETLR
+380 AIEMLETLR

-397 FTIEQSALEAAVKLS
+397 FTIEQSALEAAVQLS
-412 ARYISDRLLPDK
+412 SRYISDRLLPDK

-433 AKHRIENELLPTN
+433 AKNRIENELMPSN
-446 LNEMQIELQK
+446 LNDMKVELQR

-471 KAANAKADKLRA
+471 KAANAKAEKIRE
-483 LEVYEAAKREWDDS
+483 LEEYEIAKREWDKNHVIS
-497 HEVTDVVT
+497 EVVTD
-505 AEDIATLIAERTGIP
+505 EDIASLIAERTGIP
-520 VTRLV
+520 VARLV
-525 EGEGDRLLKLEERL
+525 EGEGDRLLNLEERL

-545 QDQAVEVLA
+545 QDRAVEVLA

-639 RHRPFSVVLFDEIE
+639 RRRPFSVVLFDEIE

-693 GSESI
+693 GSEEI

-703 GFNKQSREESE
+703 GFQKQSREETE

-719 SNVED
+719 TSVED
-724 ALKQQFRPEFL
+724 ALKKQFKPEFL
-735 NRLDEFIVFDSLTQ
+735 NRVDEFIVFDSLTQ
-749 ADIELIVDKF
+749 EDIELIVDKF
-759 LDEVSERVADLNVS
+759 MAQVYERVADLKVS
-773 ITLTASARSWLAKT
+773 IRLTSAAREWLAKT
-787 GFDQMY
+787 GFDRMY

-821 GSSIVV
+821 GSSIIV
-827 DEHDGEVTF
+827 DESDGVVTF
-836 TLDEAVDDSRIEES
+836 IDNENSEGETAEEIDGNMS
-850 GPTANQAEDA
+850 D
-860 EKEKAV
+860 KEVASTSKGT
-866 R
+866 

>member
-1 MSPPDPAQGGDRS
+1 
-14 DGRIRAKGELTEEIL
+14 
-29 KMVLRQDDFT
+29 MVLKQEDFT
-39 EQAQAALS
+39 EQAQAALG

-64 HLLVGLLQVDN
+64 HLLSGLLQIEN
-75 SLSATILE
+75 SLSAKILE
-83 VLGVDVGDLVQEL
+83 ELGVDVGDLLKEL
-96 TAKLEES
+96 EAKLEES
-103 PKIGGGAGQSQ
+103 PKVGGSSQQPQ

-126 VAKEEANRLKDEMIG
+126 VAKEEANRLKDELIG
-141 ADHLLVALV
+141 ADHLLVAIA
-150 KESGG
+150 KESSG
-155 DIAEIFK
+155 DIAEIFTGHN
-162 QRSITEERVYQA
+162 ITEERVYQA

-185 DPRAESKYQA
+185 DPRAESKYKA
-195 LAKYSVDLTDLAREG
+195 LSKYSVDLTDLAREG
-210 KLDPVVGRDLEIR
+210 RLDPVVGRDLEIR

-246 KTAIAE
+246 KTAVAE

-258 VAGDVPT
+258 VAGDVPL

-300 IRKASGEIVLFIDE
+300 IRQASGEIVLFIDE

-362 ALERRFSPIWVE
+362 ALERRFSPVWVE
-374 EPDAST
+374 EPDVET
-380 AMEMLETLR
+380 AIEMLETLR

-397 FTIEQSALEAAVKLS
+397 FTIEQSALEAAVQLS

-424 AVDLIDEAA
+424 AVDLIDEAS
-433 AKHRIENELLPTN
+433 AKNRIENELMPSE
-446 LNEMQIELQK
+446 LNDMQVELQR

-471 KAANAKADKLRA
+471 KAAHAKAEKLRA
-483 LEVYEAAKREWDDS
+483 LEEYELAKREWDKTHVVS
-497 HEVTDVVT
+497 EIVTDQ
-505 AEDIATLIAERTGIP
+505 DIASLIAERTGIP

-545 QDQAVEVLA
+545 QDRAVEVLA

-639 RHRPFSVVLFDEIE
+639 RRRPFSVVLFDEIE

-693 GSESI
+693 GSEGVS
-698 AQQAF
+698 QQAF

-714 SARVR
+714 SARSR
-719 SNVED
+719 MNVED
-724 ALKQQFRPEFL
+724 ALKQKFKPEFL

-749 ADIELIVDKF
+749 EDIVLIVDKF
-759 LDEVSERVADLNVS
+759 MGEVSERVEDLKVS
-773 ITLTASARSWLAKT
+773 ISLTSDAREWLAKT
-787 GFDQMY
+787 GFDRMY

-821 GSSIVV
+821 GSHIVIG
-827 DEHDGEVTF
+827 ESDGEITFAEGSVEDTNTAETKVTSEPL
-836 TLDEAVDDSRIEES
+836 TDE
-850 GPTANQAEDA
+850 TA
-860 EKEKAV
+860 KETVTK
-866 R
+866 